1 MSLKAKPPKPLAD
14 DHDQRVAAIISGA
27 TAAPGPVPVPAAP
40 QPAVRAASRV
50 TVPWKAAHVRPDL
63 LVQVNVRLPE
73 PIALKLRHVSHMT
86 DRQKQELVAEALAPL
101 LDAKLRELGY
111 SDEDL

>member
-1 MSLKAKPPKPLAD
+1 MSLKAKPPKPLAE

-27 TAAPGPVPVPAAP
+27 TASPATVPGLT
-40 QPAVRAASRV
+40 ASRPDIRPPPRIA
-50 TVPWKAAHVRPDL
+50 VPWKAAHVRQDL

-73 PIALKLRHVSHMT
+73 PIAMKLKHVSHMT
-86 DRQKQELVAEALAPL
+86 DQQKQELVAEALEPL

-111 SDEDL
+111 SDEEL